1 MAFLTVRDSALPD
14 PFVPTARASEAIIA
28 GVEITRRRLRFDPPF
43 YASWDT
49 KPRTFWDAAIVAV
62 HTDLGA
68 TGYGSGDYDAGFIRH
83 DHIVR
88 PARNGL

>member
-1 MAFLTVRDSALPD
+1 MTDAFKLLAAAPKAVI
-14 PFVPTARASEAIIA
+14 TAI
-28 GVEITRRRLRFDPPF
+28 EITRHRHHFDPPF
-43 YASWDT
+43 HASWDS